1 MSNVKKRIEE
11 LDLLDDFLFTEA
23 TIDPQTAPLLLKIII
38 ERAVGLKVEKLII
51 EPQKTVNGVDTN
63 SHGIRMD
70 VMAREVTDAEGKTV
84 RLFDVEPNNVE
95 EVHLP
100 KRSRYYQALTDVKL
114 LEAGVDYD
122 KLPDMWTIWILPYDP
137 FGLDYRI
144 YTVKNIV
151 EEDPEIEYNDGIR
164 KLFLYTK
171 GKKGGTK
178 ALQDLLGYLQN
189 TTGENAVDEDLKKL
203 HTNVER
209 LKSNKQI
216 GVKYMHMQEVIK
228 YAVKEEVEA
237 AKKELEKEAK
247 QKLEEAKQKMEEVM
261 LRQAEAVM
269 RQAEAAK
276 QEAEAAKQEAEA
288 VKQEADAAKQEAD
301 AAKQEAEAAQKL
313 TQSTMK
319 LMQLLLE
326 AERYDDLRLVMQD
339 ERYRMQMLRELGID

>member
-11 LDLLDDFLFTEA
+11 LDLMDDFLFTEA

-51 EPQKTVNGVDTN
+51 EPQKTVNGVDTDC
-63 SHGIRMD
+63 HGIRMD
-70 VMAREVTDAEGKTV
+70 VTAKEVTDVEGKTV
-84 RLFDVEPNNVE
+84 RLFDVEPNNIK

-164 KLFLYTK
+164 KLFLYTG

-189 TTGENAVDEDLKKL
+189 STGENAVDDDLKKL

-228 YAVKEEVEA
+228 YAIKEGVEEA
-237 AKKELEKEAK
+237 KEQLKDQWRKELEEEARQKMETEKKELEEAARQEMEAARKEMEAARKEMEAAAK
-247 QKLEEAKQKMEEVM
+247 LATEKAQQRVLTLTQKLLELERFDDLQRIIQDNIYLEK
-261 LRQAEAVM
+261 
-269 RQAEAAK
+269 
-276 QEAEAAKQEAEA
+276 
-288 VKQEADAAKQEAD
+288 
-301 AAKQEAEAAQKL
+301 
-313 TQSTMK
+313 
-319 LMQLLLE
+319 LLE
-326 AERYDDLRLVMQD
+326 EYDI
-339 ERYRMQMLRELGID
+339 Y